1 MNTGTL
7 QSVQAQYEALPYPP
21 REPGLERSRL
31 IHKIGDNLIVLNH
44 HCFNGARDFSAGFR
58 VLVAGG
64 GTGDST
70 IYLAEQL
77 RDFPGEVVYLDLS
90 AASLAVARERAR
102 IRGLTNIRWVNDSIL
117 NLPTLALGTFDY
129 ISCTGVLHHLE
140 STEAGLG
147 LLADTLREDGVI
159 LLMLYGRYGRRSVY
173 DMQALLRT
181 CLPADAGIG
190 EKVRLTRQLLAALP
204 ASNSFIREFDKWR
217 REISADGFG
226 DAGLYDLLLHSQDRC
241 FDVPEIYCL
250 AATAGLD
257 LLGFV
262 DRAAAYEPLNLLAP
276 TLAQAE
282 QRAWLSSLD
291 LPRRQA
297 IAEQMSGDLAAHE
310 FYLGHAGRN
319 RTASLTDE
327 ANTLVLLGAMHGKH
341 AEIAAGLTPGR
352 TLTLTGR
359 SGTVTVT
366 GTPVNRELFRY
377 MDGVTPLADVY
388 ARVCEAVPEAGY
400 EVARRELEDLYRTLH
415 PHGHLYLLRQGSY
428 GHRVPD
434 YTRLP
439 PA

>member
-1 MNTGTL
+1 MGDMP
-7 QSVQAQYEALPYPP
+7 SVRAQYEALPYPP

-31 IHKIGDNLIVLNH
+31 IHKLGDNLIVLNH
-44 HCFNGARDFSAGFR
+44 HCFNGARDFRTGFR

-77 RDFPGEVVYLDLS
+77 RNLAGEVVYLDLS
-90 AASLAVARERAR
+90 AASLAVARERAA

-117 NLPTLALGTFDY
+117 NLPALGLGKFDY

-140 STEAGLG
+140 STESGLG

-173 DMQALLRT
+173 DMQALLRAY
-181 CLPADAGIG
+181 LPAEADIG

-241 FDVPEIYCL
+241 FDVPELYQL

-262 DRAAAYEPLNLLAP
+262 DRVPAYEPLNLLVSTPA
-276 TLAQAE
+276 LAE

-297 IAEQMSGDLAAHE
+297 VAEQMSGDLSAHE
-310 FYLGHAGRN
+310 FYLGRAGRN
-319 RTASLTDE
+319 LRASLADE
-327 ANTLVLLGAMHGKH
+327 ANTLVMMGAMHGKH
-341 AEIAAGLTPGR
+341 AEIGAGLTPGR
-352 TLTLTGR
+352 TLSFTGR

-366 GTPVNRELFRY
+366 GTPVNRELFRH
-377 MDGVTPLADVY
+377 MDGVTPLAEVY
-388 ARVCEAVPEAGY
+388 VRVGQAVPGTSP
-400 EVARRELEDLYRTLH
+400 EVARRELEDLYRALH
-415 PHGHLYLLRQGSY
+415 PHGHLFLLRQGSY
-428 GHRVPD
+428 GSRVPD